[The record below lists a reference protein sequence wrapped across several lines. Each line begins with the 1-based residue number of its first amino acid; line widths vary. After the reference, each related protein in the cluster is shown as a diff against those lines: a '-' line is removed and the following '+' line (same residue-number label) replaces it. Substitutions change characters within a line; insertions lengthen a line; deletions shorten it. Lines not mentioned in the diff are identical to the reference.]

1 MNETLVARREALQR
15 QNQEVNHQVE
25 AIEQRRQQLTSG
37 SGPASS
43 SSISSLCGTRSASP
57 LARPPIRKTEYDED
71 LNQQSE
77 SKTGLEIEL
86 SASIDSLGSQDL
98 KEARR
103 RLAKSE
109 SKEKVPTG
117 SRKNSAKRSQQ
128 KKRPDKSKASPEEA
142 SQSKKKSGSVGDI
155 PVNVDPVRE
164 NGPEGLGPEATVR
177 YQKARLRVLQDEADT
192 AIARAE
198 ELQTAQA
205 ALKVEIENLKAEN
218 TVLTKKNQQT
228 QQLLE
233 KQRELCVAQAEKQ
246 RILEGQLASTQ
257 ARVEETQ
264 RAEKLASQQFRSKD
278 VRLNRALEEL
288 EKVKTQ
294 LQDEKKNQGEQMVT
308 KADYDQI
315 VRDNKKLD
323 KQKGELLAAFK
334 KQMKLIDLL
343 KRQRVHMEAAKM
355 LSFTEAE
362 FSKTLELG

>member
-1 MNETLVARREALQR
+1 MNESLAARQEALQR
-15 QNQEVNHQVE
+15 QNQELNQQVE
-25 AIEQRRQQLTSG
+25 AIEQRRQQLTSR
-37 SGPASS
+37 SRPTSS
-43 SSISSLCGTRSASP
+43 SSTTSLRGTRSASP
-57 LARPPIRKTEYDED
+57 QARSPVRKTNNDED
-71 LNQQSE
+71 LNQQSDP
-77 SKTGLEIEL
+77 KTGLEIEL

-103 RLAKSE
+103 QLAKSE
-109 SKEKVPTG
+109 SKEKVSTG
-117 SRKNSAKRSQQ
+117 SRRNSAKRSQR
-128 KKRPDKSKASPEEA
+128 KKHPDESNSSSNDAPR
-142 SQSKKKSGSVGDI
+142 SKKKSGSVGAI
-155 PVNVDPVRE
+155 PDNVTPIRDSE
-164 NGPEGLGPEATVR
+164 PEGLGLEATVR
-177 YQKARLRVLQDEADT
+177 YQKARLRILQDEADA
-192 AIARAE
+192 AIARGE

-205 ALKVEIENLKAEN
+205 ALKVEIDNLKAEN
-218 TVLTKKNQQT
+218 ATLTKKHQQT

-233 KQRELCVAQAEKQ
+233 KQRELSVAQEEKQ
-246 RILEGQLASTQ
+246 RILEGQLASAQ
-257 ARVEETQ
+257 ARVEDAQ
-264 RAEKLASQQFRSKD
+264 RAEKLASHQFRSKD

-288 EKVKTQ
+288 EKVKAQ
-294 LQDEKKNQGEQMVT
+294 LQDERKNHDEQMVT